1 MADQLA
7 TPSDLASLVQA
18 DVDTASA
25 TLAIEIS
32 TAVVQAA
39 CGGRRIVRVVDDTEE
54 VWGGTDRVL
63 RLKNW
68 PIVSIGSVTYNGS
81 ALTMGTASGTWRRA
95 KYGIWR
101 DCGWIEVCGE
111 PLPTDVVYTHGHD
124 AAGSDSDKQALQLG
138 RGVAL
143 SLGKGLFQS
152 PDGVVIREQIDDYQV
167 AYAEASAAL
176 EAAPSL
182 RALLRKQYG
191 PKARMVS
198 VF

>member
-1 MADQLA
+1 MAGDQLA
-7 TPSDLASLVQA
+7 TPSDLASAVHA

-25 TLAIEIS
+25 TLAIECA

-39 CGGRRIVRVVDDTEE
+39 CGGRRIVRVVDDSEE
-54 VWGGTDRVL
+54 VWGGIGSVL

-81 ALTMGTASGTWRRA
+81 TLTAGTASGTWRRA

-101 DCGWIEVCGE
+101 DLGWIEVCNE
-111 PLPTDVVYTHGHD
+111 PLPTTVVYTHGYAPGD
-124 AAGSDSDKQALQLG
+124 QALQLG
-138 RGVAL
+138 RSAAL
-143 SLGKGLFQS
+143 SLGKAIFQS

-167 AYAEASAAL
+167 AYADASAAL
-176 EAAPSL
+176 EASPSL
-182 RALLRKQYG
+182 TALLRKQYG

-198 VF
+198 VY